1 MGKFFEFLS
10 GKKTY
15 VLVAI
20 GLAVQGAVW
29 LGFMTQDAANPILGT
44 LGIGTAATIR
54 AAVK

>member
-1 MGKFFEFLS
+1 MGKFLEILE

-15 VLVAI
+15 LLVAV

-29 LGFMTQDAANPILGT
+29 LGFISQDQANPILGT
-44 LGIGTAATIR
+44 MGIGTAATIR